1 MLQQHG
7 ALREALRHRDFAYF
21 VAGKTLLSLAVQVL
35 HVAVGWQVYALTRD
49 PLDLGLI
56 GLSQFLPFVVFVL
69 PAGQLADR
77 VDRKTIVMACYT
89 LHLLASGA
97 LLALVWMG
105 PTRVWPIFLVMMVLG
120 VARAF
125 MSPAL
130 QSLLPNLVP
139 RNFFSQA
146 VALNSST
153 WQLAALSGPAV
164 GGLLY
169 LAGAEVAFG
178 VSTALI
184 AAGFLL
190 AVKMKAPAMPE
201 RPLDAPVVDSRWHEV
216 LAGLKFVWQRPKVLG
231 AMSLDLF
238 AVLFG
243 GATALLPAVASDL
256 LNVGPAGLGLLRAA
270 PGVGATVVA
279 LVLASYPPV
288 RHCGRWVFF
297 SVGLYGLSTVA
308 FGWSTSFWLSLIVLV
323 VMGGADMLSVYI
335 RQLLVQLE
343 TPDALRGRVSAVN
356 SMFIGASNELGE
368 FESGVTASWWG
379 VRPAILVGGFA
390 TLAVTVVFTRV
401 FPELFRLDRMPTRA
415 HDA

>member
-1 MLQQHG
+1 MLQKHG

-35 HVAVGWQVYALTRD
+35 HVAVGWQVYALTRN

-77 VDRKTIVMACYT
+77 MDRKTIVLGCYA
-89 LHLLASGA
+89 LQLLASAA
-97 LLALVWMG
+97 LLALVWVG
-105 PTRVWPIFLVMMVLG
+105 PTRVWPIFVVMMVLG

-125 MSPAL
+125 TSPAM

-139 RNFFSQA
+139 RSFFAQA

-153 WQLAALSGPAV
+153 WQLAAISGPAL
-164 GGLLY
+164 GGVLY
-169 LAGAEVAFG
+169 LAGAKVAFG
-178 VSTALI
+178 VSTALV
-184 AAGFLL
+184 ASGLLL
-190 AVKMKAPAMPE
+190 AVQMKAPPMPE
-201 RPLDAPVVDSRWHEV
+201 RRADAPAGSSRWHEV
-216 LAGLKFVWQRPKVLG
+216 LAGLHFVWQRPKVLG

-270 PGVGATVVA
+270 PGVGAALVA
-279 LVLASYPPV
+279 LVLATYPPV
-288 RHCGRWVFF
+288 RHCGRWLFF
-297 SVGLYGLSTVA
+297 GVGLYGSATVA
-308 FGWSTSFWLSLIVLV
+308 FGWSTNFVFSLVVLA
-323 VMGGADMLSVYI
+323 VMGGADMLGVYI

-343 TPDALRGRVSAVN
+343 TPDSLRGRVSAVN

-379 VRPAILVGGFA
+379 VRPAILVGGLA
-390 TLAVTVVFTRV
+390 TLGVTALFTRV
-401 FPELFRLDRMPTRA
+401 FPELFRLDRLPTRA

>member
-1 MLQQHG
+1 MLQKHG

-21 VAGKTLLSLAVQVL
+21 VAGKTLLSLAVQIL
-35 HVAVGWQVYALTRD
+35 HVAVGWQVYALTRN

-77 VDRKTIVMACYT
+77 VDRKTIVLGCYA
-89 LHLLASGA
+89 LQLLAAAA
-97 LLALVWMG
+97 LLTLVWVG
-105 PTRVWPIFLVMMVLG
+105 PTRVWPIFMVMMVLG

-125 MSPAL
+125 ISPAM

-139 RNFFSQA
+139 RSFFAQA

-153 WQLAALSGPAV
+153 WQLAAISGPAL
-164 GGLLY
+164 GGVLY
-169 LAGAEVAFG
+169 LAGEKVAFG

-184 AAGFLL
+184 AAGLLL
-190 AVKMKAPAMPE
+190 AVQMKAPPMPE
-201 RPLDAPVVDSRWHEV
+201 RPVDAPGNSRWHEV
-216 LAGLKFVWQRPKVLG
+216 LAGLRFVWQRPKVLG

-270 PGVGATVVA
+270 PGVGAALVA
-279 LVLASYPPV
+279 LVLATYPPV
-288 RHCGRWVFF
+288 RNVGRWVFF
-297 SVGLYGLSTVA
+297 GVALYGLSTVA
-308 FGWSTSFWLSLIVLV
+308 FGWSTNFVFSLVVLA
-323 VMGGADMLSVYI
+323 VMGGADMLGVYI

-343 TPDALRGRVSAVN
+343 TPDSLRGRVSAVN

-390 TLAVTVVFTRV
+390 TLAVTALFTRV